1 MSEEEKEAPEAGETA
16 TNGEEGAPPSSTEK
30 KNYFDHTYIRSIE
43 GILRLI
49 SIVRTHLSQYCHN
62 KPNIHYRQHVASL

>member
-1 MSEEEKEAPEAGETA
+1 MSEKEIQKEVPEDGEAA
-16 TNGEEGAPPSSTEK
+16 TDREEGASTEK

-62 KPNIHYRQHVASL
+62 KPNIPYRQHVASL